1 MKTPEE
7 IKKGLREA
15 PHVKYFAD
23 DPISADGRNV
33 RYGVVIGY
41 VLREEIVALIERL
54 AQAEEALAFERAY
67 REDQAVSWELKCSL
81 LEREAAQSERER
93 DAAVFD
99 LWGDCCYCA
108 HNSLA
113 DTKCIERCKRCKHAP
128 DAEERDEIGVD
139 RWEWRGVS
147 EGVAK

>member
-23 DPISADGRNV
+23 DPSSADGRDV

-54 AQAEEALAFERAY
+54 AQ
-67 REDQAVSWELKCSL
+67 V
-81 LEREAAQSERER
+81 ERER
-93 DAAVFD
+93 DAAVAD
-99 LWGDCCYCA
+99 LSNSCQYCKFA
-108 HNSLA
+108 STAVDEAQCASCIKPKNAWLFSPRVR
-113 DTKCIERCKRCKHAP
+113 TKF
-128 DAEERDEIGVD
+128 
-139 RWEWRGVS
+139 EWRGVCA
-147 EGVAK
+147 ENRKDDAVV